1 MVIGLTPATPAPG
14 LGLAMPY
21 LRRDLGSLCHIC
33 AGTWAHPCHTHR
45 DLGSPAT
52 GTWAHLPHLRR
63 NWAHPCHICAA
74 TRRPCHIRTGTGPA
88 LPTSALGPLHEE
100 LDAPSA
106 LPPAASYD
114 MTNGDAQLASYL
126 APTTAAGGCAQ
137 SDTDTLVW
145 MSERSGYSPFAT
157 SRRDS
162 LRIVVQFATSC
173 LDSL

>member
-1 MVIGLTPATPAPG
+1 
-14 LGLAMPY
+14 MPY
-21 LRRDLGSLCHIC
+21 LRRDLGSPVSHL
-33 AGTWAHPCHTHR
+33 HR
-45 DLGSPAT
+45 DLGSPAN

-114 MTNGDAQLASYL
+114 ITNGDAQLASYL
-126 APTTAAGGCAQ
+126 ATAAAAGGCAQ

-162 LRIVVQFATSC
+162 LRVVVQFATSC

>member
-1 MVIGLTPATPAPG
+1 MWLVAVHLTGRTRVVVEEASETFIDYPSKIFVRW
-14 LGLAMPY
+14 LSS
-21 LRRDLGSLCHIC
+21 GSD
-33 AGTWAHPCHTHR
+33 GNWAHPCHTCTLV
-45 DLGSPAT
+45 LGSPRHICT
-52 GTWAHLPHLRR
+52 RTWAHLPHLRR

-114 MTNGDAQLASYL
+114 ITNGDAQLASYL
-126 APTTAAGGCAQ
+126 APPTTAAAGGCAQ

-157 SRRDS
+157 SR
-162 LRIVVQFATSC
+162 